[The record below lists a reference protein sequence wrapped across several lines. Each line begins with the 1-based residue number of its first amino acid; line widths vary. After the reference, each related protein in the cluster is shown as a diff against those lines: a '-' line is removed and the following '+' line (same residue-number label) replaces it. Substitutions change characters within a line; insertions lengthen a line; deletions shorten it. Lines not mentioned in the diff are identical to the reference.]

1 MILNV
6 IIPVFNEIKTINIV
20 VDNVLKFKELETK
33 IIIVDDCSTDGTS
46 EELKKIQEKNIPKVK
61 IEKLTFLFNQG
72 KLLEVVKEAKN
83 LISKYPNSIFLWN
96 ILGASNIQVRKKMYK
111 GSSQQWKKYK
121 PWLQPMLNNLKKN

>member
-46 EELKKIQEKNIPKVK
+46 EELKKIQEKNKEK
-61 IEKLTFLFNQG
+61 ILELTCEKIYDYILKQ
-72 KLLEVVKEAKN
+72 N
-83 LISKYPNSIFLWN
+83 LY
-96 ILGASNIQVRKKMYK
+96 
-111 GSSQQWKKYK
+111 
-121 PWLQPMLNNLKKN
+121 

>member
-46 EELKKIQEKNIPKVK
+46 EELKKK
-61 IEKLTFLFNQG
+61 
-72 KLLEVVKEAKN
+72 
-83 LISKYPNSIFLWN
+83 
-96 ILGASNIQVRKKMYK
+96 
-111 GSSQQWKKYK
+111 
-121 PWLQPMLNNLKKN
+121 